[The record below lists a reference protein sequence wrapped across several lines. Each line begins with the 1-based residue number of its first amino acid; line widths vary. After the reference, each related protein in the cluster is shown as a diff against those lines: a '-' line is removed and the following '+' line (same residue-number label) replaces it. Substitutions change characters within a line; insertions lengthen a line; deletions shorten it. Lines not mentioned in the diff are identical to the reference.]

1 MHGVQLEVPGGERG
15 DGLGRRAPADR
26 PEAREELLKAKGLRK
41 VVVCPE
47 VQSPDPVLDCG
58 PGAEDEDGRRPVAGP
73 QLAQDLEAALAGEHH
88 IQDESVVVGPEREL
102 EPQAPIRCHIHGESV
117 FLQPLPDAVQKL
129 RVIFNDEDSHEFHR
143 PKWRVSRY
151 RGTNPFLMLGE

>member
-1 MHGVQLEVPGGERG
+1 MKTLDYKLLLALDAVMQEQNFERAAQRLHITQSAISQRIKQLEQQFAEPLVIRSQPLQATA
-15 DGLGRRAPADR
+15 LGQKLLAHYRQVRQL
-26 PEAREELLKAKGLRK
+26 EL
-41 VVVCPE
+41 E
-47 VQSPDPVLDCG
+47 
-58 PGAEDEDGRRPVAGP
+58 
-73 QLAQDLEAALAGEHH
+73 LAGEL
-88 IQDESVVVGPEREL
+88 SPS

-151 RGTNPFLMLGE
+151 RGTNPFLMLGG